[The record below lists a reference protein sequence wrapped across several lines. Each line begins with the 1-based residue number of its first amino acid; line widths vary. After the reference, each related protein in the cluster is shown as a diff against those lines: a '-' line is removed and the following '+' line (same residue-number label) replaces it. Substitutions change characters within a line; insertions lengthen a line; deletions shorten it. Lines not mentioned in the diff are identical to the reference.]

1 MKSSL
6 FLFCLLSI
14 TGLAFGQQIKISGKV
29 RDASGQVIPSA
40 SVQLKTTDG
49 QVLSFTSGNEEGS
62 YQLEGEFG
70 DQQSLYLIAAYIGLK
85 RDTLKLNVTSISTGV
100 LQHDFK
106 LQDDAI
112 QLETIHIRSEQPIV
126 SSAND
131 TTKYN
136 VARLTT
142 ADDRNIESVI
152 KKMPGMKVSNDGTIY
167 FNQQRITKVLLEGDD
182 MTGEGYKTITQ
193 NLKPQLVE
201 EVQAIENY
209 VEDDLLNGVI
219 SSEEVVL
226 NLKIKDKKSIS
237 GSIDAGY
244 GSNDRNDLSGN
255 FISFYKGIKAFSFLN
270 NNNIGKYQADLLNLS
285 NKSAAPQSGKLIN
298 HAIEDT
304 NPFDNNYFRL
314 NKSLSGSLSA
324 IDRVS
329 KNLKLTLGLY
339 GIRNKLYDERN
350 LLQRYYLQDTIVTED
365 LQNRRSNSKNY
376 QLEFSADQKLDA
388 KSRLFASFTYT
399 TRPDVYHS
407 NDLSMFNGLQANEV
421 LQQQSG
427 DDRNI
432 RSELRYVLKS
442 SANTALIASARYN
455 SAAVRQN
462 YTSQSDLYG
471 SLPDFFGAQALMQLA
486 DTRLNQFGLDVQAL
500 RKSTNHYFY
509 LNAGAFSSISKLETR
524 LYSLSG
530 GVQNLPGDEY
540 ANQNRVNN
548 SEMYLGAKYIF
559 DNKRIRLQLA
569 LRGNLRNIELY
580 GRDSSYFYLQP
591 SLNLKARL
599 GEGQELILGY
609 QMQNTSPDNLSYYQN
624 YVLTDLRNL
633 SSGLSQLYYYNTQ
646 DVNIAYQNNTFSAH
660 YLSFRISGN
669 ANYSPFGFI
678 NTNFFD
684 NALYYTQRS
693 LYKSIRSI
701 GGNTVFQ
708 KFIPALSIDAT
719 VDFSLSKRRYYA
731 SIGQEINPYSNLT
744 QNLLLKL
751 GTGFKLPVNFTL
763 QFSYLNESVQ
773 QQNAAVGRNE
783 AYKYSIASRIKL
795 GKSLS
800 HVTVYDL
807 YRINRNDYHILNTEF
822 LYNPGNGKISYGI
835 SGKNLFNVNSLIN
848 SSVSNV
854 GESRGTASLLGRY
867 ILLNVSVPIGGAN

>member
-1 MKSSL
+1 MRAF
-6 FLFCLLSI
+6 FLVFCFFHVA
-14 TGLAFGQQIKISGKV
+14 GWAFSQELKIGGTV
-29 RDASGQVIPSA
+29 RDANGQPIPSA
-40 SVQLKTTDG
+40 SIQLKTTDA
-49 QVLSFTSGNEEGS
+49 QVIAFSSGNEDGTFSLEGS
-62 YQLEGEFG
+62 MDGHQV
-70 DQQSLYLIAAYIGLK
+70 LYLIAAYIGMK
-85 RDTLKLNVTSISTGV
+85 RDTLKITAGAIPSR
-100 LQHDFK
+100 HDFK
-106 LQDDAI
+106 LLEDAV
-112 QLETIHIRSEQPIV
+112 QLETIHIKSDQPIV
-126 SSAND
+126 TTSND

-142 ADDRNIESVI
+142 PDDRNIESVI

-209 VEDDLLNGVI
+209 VEDDLLNGII
-219 SSEEVVL
+219 SSQEVVL
-226 NLKIKDKKSIS
+226 NLKIKNQKSIS
-237 GSIDAGY
+237 GSFDAAY
-244 GSNDRNDLSGN
+244 GSDHRNDLSGN

-285 NKSAAPQSGKLIN
+285 NKTAAPQSGKLIN

-314 NKSLSGSLSA
+314 NKSLSGSISA
-324 IDRVS
+324 IDRVT
-329 KNLKLTLGLY
+329 KNLKLSLGLY

-350 LLQRYYLQDTIVTED
+350 LFQRYYLQDTIVTED
-365 LQNRRSNSKNY
+365 LQNRSSNSRNY
-376 QLEFSADQKLDA
+376 QVEFSADQKLNA

-399 TRPDVYHS
+399 TRPDAYHS
-407 NDLSMFNGLQANEV
+407 NDLSMFNGLQSNEV
-421 LQQQSG
+421 LQRQS
-427 DDRNI
+427 DQDRNI

-442 SANTALIASARYN
+442 AANTALIASAKFN
-455 SAAVRQN
+455 SSDVNQN
-462 YTSQSDLYG
+462 YTSQSDLY
-471 SLPDFFGAQALMQLA
+471 SAVPDFAAANAVLQLA
-486 DTRLNQFGLDVQAL
+486 DTRLNQAGLDIQAL
-500 RKSTNHYFY
+500 KKSRSHYFY
-509 LNAGAFSSISKLETR
+509 LNAGAFRSVSKLETR
-524 LYSLSG
+524 LYGLSG
-530 GVQNLPGDEY
+530 SIRNALADAY
-540 ANQNRVNN
+540 ANQNRVAN
-548 SEMYLGAKYIF
+548 SEIYLGAKYTF

-569 LRGNLRNIELY
+569 LSGNLRNIDLY

-599 GEGQELILGY
+599 GDGQELVLAY
-609 QMQNTSPDNLSYYQN
+609 QMQNTSPGNLSYYQN

-633 SSGLSQLYYYNTQ
+633 SSGLAQLYYYNTQ
-646 DVNIAYQNNTFSAH
+646 DLNLAYQNSSFSAQ

-669 ANYSPFGFI
+669 ANYSPYGFI

-693 LYKSIRSI
+693 LYKSIQSI

-708 KFIPALSIDAT
+708 KFIPALSLDAT

-731 SIGQEINPYSNLT
+731 SIGQEINPYSNLS

-763 QFSYLNESVQ
+763 QFSYLNEAVS

-800 HVTVYDL
+800 HVTIYDR
-807 YRINRNDYHILNTEF
+807 YRINKTDYHIMNTEL
-822 LYNPGNGKISYGI
+822 LYNPGKGKLSYGI

-848 SSVSNV
+848 NTVSNV

-867 ILLNVSVPIGGAN
+867 ILLNLSVSIGAAN